1 MAADLGL
8 RVVGSNVNTMN
19 RFAYRTTGLFVKVLE
34 NLSRTRV
41 NLHGTENIPGG
52 NNIFVVNH
60 FTRIETFVLPT
71 HLFRLTQT
79 PIWSLAAAEFF
90 KGAFGT
96 YMDNIGAVSVKNPD
110 RDHLIVKTLLTGE
123 AMWIIFPEGRMV
135 KNKKII
141 EKGRFMISSAGGK
154 HPPHTGAATLAMRTE
169 FYRQRLLTMN
179 KSNPEEADRL
189 LDLFRI
195 ESMADV
201 SRTGTR
207 LVPVNITYYP
217 VRARENA
224 LSNIAKSLVENIS
237 DRLIEELMTEG
248 HMLLSGVDMDI
259 RFGKP
264 IEVDAYLNQ
273 PAIQKDIQSKRP
285 FQFDDPLP
293 SKAKL
298 RKSALKVMQRYMTDI
313 YSLTTLNHDHI
324 FASMLKLFPFS
335 RIKKQDLRRR
345 VFLAASSSL
354 RKMNVYCHSSLNEE
368 QTHLLVDDGY
378 GKCRDFISLA
388 KEQGFV
394 KEQGG
399 NLIKLHPIGVVLNFH
414 LARIQNLVSVIANE
428 VEPLIK
434 FQRLVRRIAWQPS
447 FMIRRKV
454 VRSLLEKAINEYDTD
469 YKAFFVEKET
479 KDRAVGMPA
488 LFKGRSKRVGVVL
501 SHGYM
506 AAPLEVQG
514 LAKYLQRKGFWVY
527 TPRLKGHGTS
537 PEDLAQRTY
546 KDWLASV
553 EEGYALISS
562 ICERV
567 VIGGFSTGAGLALH
581 IAARAKGLS
590 GVFAIA
596 APLRLQDLGARFA
609 STLDAWNHLM
619 DRIGTGAGKKE
630 FVNNLPE
637 NPHINYFRNP
647 ISGVSEIENLM
658 ESLYPLLEDI
668 TVPALIVQSENDPV
682 VNPKGSRKIFKRLG
696 SVDKRYTLFNF
707 DRHGI
712 LLGEGSDRVYRT
724 IAAFIDHLSR

>member
-1 MAADLGL
+1 
-8 RVVGSNVNTMN
+8 MN

-34 NLSRTRV
+34 NLSRARV
-41 NLHGTENIPGG
+41 NLYGTENIPGS
-52 NNIFVVNH
+52 NTIFVVNH

-90 KGAFGT
+90 KGAFGS
-96 YMDNIGAVSVKNPD
+96 YMDNIGAVSVKDPD

-169 FYRQRLLTMN
+169 FYRQRLCAMGE
-179 KSNPEEADRL
+179 SNPEEARRL
-189 LDLFRI
+189 LNLFRI
-195 ESMADV
+195 DSMADV

-217 VRARENA
+217 MRARENA
-224 LSNIAKSLVENIS
+224 LSNIAKNLVENIS
-237 DRLIEELMTEG
+237 ERLIEELMTEG

-259 RFGKP
+259 RFGQP
-264 IEVDAYLNQ
+264 IDIGAYLDQ
-273 PAIQKDIQSKRP
+273 PVIQQDIHSNRA
-285 FQFDDPLP
+285 FQFDDLLP
-293 SKAKL
+293 SKPKM
-298 RKSALKVMQRYMTDI
+298 RKSALQIMQRYMNDI
-313 YSLTTLNHDHI
+313 YGLTTLNHDHI
-324 FASMLKLFPFS
+324 FASMLKQFPFS
-335 RIKKQDLRRR
+335 RIKIQDLKRR
-345 VFLAASSSL
+345 VFLAASSSQ
-354 RKMNVYCHSSLNEE
+354 KMKLYCHSSLNEN

-378 GKCRDFISLA
+378 GKYRDFISLA
-388 KEQGFV
+388 KEQGYV
-394 KEQGG
+394 REQGDR
-399 NLIKLHPIGVVLNFH
+399 LVKLNPIGVVLNFH
-414 LARIQNLVSVIANE
+414 LARIQNLISVIANE

-434 FQRLVRRIAWQPS
+434 FQRLVRKIAWRPS
-447 FMIRRKV
+447 FIIRKNI
-454 VRSLLEKAINEYDTD
+454 VRTLLNKAMDEYTTD
-469 YKAFFVEKET
+469 HKAFFIEGET
-479 KDRAVGMPA
+479 KDRAVGMPV
-488 LFKGRSKRVGVVL
+488 LFKGRSKRVGIVI

-514 LAKYLQRKGFWVY
+514 LAKYLQNKGFWVY

-546 KDWLASV
+546 KDWLAAV
-553 EEGYALISS
+553 EEGYALIDS
-562 ICERV
+562 ICDRV

-581 IAARAKGLS
+581 IAARAENLS
-590 GVFAIA
+590 GVFAVA

-619 DRIGTGAGKKE
+619 DKIGKGVAKKE
-630 FVNNLPE
+630 FVNNSPE

-647 ISGVSEIENLM
+647 ISGVSEIEKLM
-658 ESLYPLLEDI
+658 ESLYPLLENI
-668 TVPALIVQSENDPV
+668 TVPALIIQSENDPV
-682 VNPKGSRKIFKRLG
+682 VNPKGSRKIFQRLG
-696 SVDKRYTLFNF
+696 SVDKKYTLFNF

-712 LLGEGSDRVYRT
+712 LLGEGSERVYRT
-724 IAAFIDHLSR
+724 IAEFIDHLGG

>member
-1 MAADLGL
+1 
-8 RVVGSNVNTMN
+8 MN

-34 NLSRTRV
+34 NLSRARV
-41 NLHGTENIPGG
+41 NLYGTENIPGSST
-52 NNIFVVNH
+52 IFVVNH

-90 KGAFGT
+90 KGAFGS
-96 YMDNIGAVSVKNPD
+96 YMDNIGAVSVKDPD

-169 FYRQRLLTMN
+169 FYRQRLCALD
-179 KSNPEEADRL
+179 KSNPEEARRL
-189 LDLFRI
+189 LNLFRI
-195 ESMADV
+195 GSMADV
-201 SRTGTR
+201 SRTGIR

-224 LSNIAKSLVENIS
+224 LSNIAKTLIENIS
-237 DRLIEELMTEG
+237 ERLVEELMTEG

-259 RFGKP
+259 RFGQS
-264 IEVDAYLNQ
+264 IDIGTYLDQ
-273 PAIQKDIQSKRP
+273 PAIQRDIHSNRA
-285 FQFDDPLP
+285 FQFDDLLP
-293 SKAKL
+293 SKAKM
-298 RKSALKVMQRYMTDI
+298 RKSALKIMQRYMNDI
-313 YSLTTLNHDHI
+313 YGLTTLNHDHI

-335 RIKKQDLRRR
+335 SIKMQDLKRR
-345 VFLAASSSL
+345 VFLASSSSF
-354 RKMNVYCHSSLNEE
+354 RKMNVFCHSSLNEN
-368 QTHLLVDDGY
+368 QTHLLVDDAY
-378 GKCRDFISLA
+378 GKYRDFISLA
-388 KEQGFV
+388 KEQGYVREEGDRLV
-394 KEQGG
+394 KL
-399 NLIKLHPIGVVLNFH
+399 NPIGVVMNFH
-414 LARIQNLVSVIANE
+414 LARIQNLISVIANE

-434 FQRLVRRIAWQPS
+434 FQRLIRKIAWRPS
-447 FMIRRKV
+447 FIIRRNV
-454 VRSLLEKAINEYDTD
+454 VRSLLSKAMDEYTTD
-469 YKAFFVEKET
+469 YKSFFVQGES
-479 KDRAVGMPA
+479 KDRAVGMPV
-488 LFKGRSKRVGVVL
+488 LLKGRSRRVGIVI

-514 LAKYLQRKGFWVY
+514 LAKYLQNQGFWVY

-546 KDWLASV
+546 KDWLVAV
-553 EEGYALISS
+553 EEGYALIDS
-562 ICERV
+562 ICDRV

-581 IAARAKGLS
+581 IAARAKNLS
-590 GVFAIA
+590 GVFAVA

-619 DRIGTGAGKKE
+619 DKIGKGVAKKE
-630 FVNNLPE
+630 FVGNTPE

-647 ISGVSEIENLM
+647 ISGVSEIEKLM
-658 ESLYPLLEDI
+658 ESLYPLLDNI
-668 TVPALIVQSENDPV
+668 TVPALIIQSENDPV
-682 VNPKGSRKIFKRLG
+682 VNPKGSRKIFQRLG
-696 SVDKRYTLFNF
+696 SLDKKYTLFNF

-724 IAAFIDHLSR
+724 IAEFIDHLRE

>member
-1 MAADLGL
+1 
-8 RVVGSNVNTMN
+8 MN

-34 NLSRTRV
+34 NLSRARV
-41 NLHGTENIPGG
+41 NLHGTENIPNG

-90 KGAFGT
+90 KGTFGS
-96 YMDNIGAVSVKNPD
+96 YMDNIGAVSVENPD

-123 AMWIIFPEGRMV
+123 AMWVIFPEGRMV

-169 FYRQRLLTMN
+169 FYRQRLFAMN
-179 KSNPEEADRL
+179 KSNPEEASRL
-189 LDLFRI
+189 LKLFRI

-201 SRTGTR
+201 SKTGTR

-217 VRARENA
+217 MRARENA
-224 LSNIAKSLVENIS
+224 LSNIAKNLVENIS
-237 DRLIEELMTEG
+237 ERLIEELMTEG

-259 RFGKP
+259 RFGQP
-264 IEVDAYLNQ
+264 IEANAYLNQ
-273 PAIQKDIQSKRP
+273 PSIQQDIRSKRP

-293 SKAKL
+293 SKAKM

-324 FASMLKLFPFS
+324 FSSMLKIYPFS
-335 RIKKQDLRRR
+335 SIKTQDLKRR

-354 RKMNVYCHSSLNEE
+354 QKMKVYCHGSLNED
-368 QTHLLVDDGY
+368 QAHLLVDDSY

-388 KEQGFV
+388 REQGFV
-394 KEQGG
+394 KEREG
-399 NLIKLHPIGVVLNFH
+399 NLVKVNPIGVVLNFH

-447 FMIRRKV
+447 FVIRRKV
-454 VRSLLEKAINEYDTD
+454 VRSFIKKAMDEYATD
-469 YKAFFVEKET
+469 YRTFYIEGET
-479 KDRAVGMPA
+479 KDQAVGMPV
-488 LFKGRSKRVGVVL
+488 LFKGRSKRVGIVL

-581 IAARAKGLS
+581 IAARAQNLS

-609 STLDAWNHLM
+609 STLDAWNRMM
-619 DRIGTGAGKKE
+619 DKIAKGAAKKE
-630 FVNNLPE
+630 FVNNSPE

-647 ISGVSEIENLM
+647 ISGVSEIENMM
-658 ESLYPLLEDI
+658 EALYPLLEDI

-724 IAAFIDHLSR
+724 IGEFVDHLSG